1 MILRLLLIL
10 AVLGGGLVWTGVQ
23 LQASLRGEDVAPAGT
38 ALPEAAPDKADF
50 AVTLPPAVYEA
61 RPPNE
66 TALLDRAVFE
76 PTRKRPAPPRAEAPA
91 ASAPAT
97 ATAPAPQQELTARIL
112 GTILQDGKD
121 ILVMQT
127 TPSAPTLRISVGD
140 AVQGWELVEI
150 TSSGAKFQSGERIT
164 SLELL
169 LE

>member
-10 AVLGGGLVWTGVQ
+10 AVLVGGLVWTGMQ
-23 LQASLRGEDVAPAGT
+23 LEASLRGQDALSDGT
-38 ALPEAAPDKADF
+38 TPPEAAPDKADF
-50 AVTLPPAVYEA
+50 AVSLPPASYEA
-61 RPPNE
+61 RPPDE
-66 TALLDRAVFE
+66 AALLDRAVFE
-76 PTRKRPAPPRAEAPA
+76 PTRKRPAPPQANAPSTPTTA
-91 ASAPAT
+91 A
-97 ATAPAPQQELTARIL
+97 APAPQQEMTARIL

-140 AVQGWELVEI
+140 TVQGWELVEI
-150 TSSGAKFQSGERIT
+150 TSSGAKFRSGARTT

>member
-10 AVLGGGLVWTGVQ
+10 AVLVGGLVWTGMQ
-23 LQASLRGEDVAPAGT
+23 LEASLRGQDALSDGT
-38 ALPEAAPDKADF
+38 TPPEAAPDKADF
-50 AVTLPPAVYEA
+50 AVSLPPASYEA
-61 RPPNE
+61 RPLDE
-66 TALLDRAVFE
+66 VALLDRAVFE
-76 PTRKRPAPPRAEAPA
+76 PTRKRPAPPQADAPA
-91 ASAPAT
+91 PSAPAT
-97 ATAPAPQQELTARIL
+97 AAAPAPQQELTARIL

-140 AVQGWELVEI
+140 TVQGWELVEI
-150 TSSGAKFQSGERIT
+150 TSSGAKFRSGARTT